1 VEQIMM
7 AFPMGATV
15 QQFREQVTRF
25 AKEVMP
31 AFGRQGVTA

>member
-1 VEQIMM
+1 MM

-15 QQFREQVTRF
+15 QQFREQMARF

-31 AFGRQGVTA
+31 AFGKSSATA

>member
-1 VEQIMM
+1 ML

-15 QQFREQVTRF
+15 QQFKERMTRF

-31 AFGRQGVTA
+31 AFGLHRVGA